1 MYTLERIKD
10 LVNRLNKASYEY
22 YNTGHPIMD
31 DAEFDYLLDE
41 LQRLE
46 AESGIVLKNSPTINA
61 GSKVAKEQKKITHE
75 HQMLSLDKIHS
86 VDEIKKFLG
95 KESGIASI
103 KLDGLTVSATYINGK
118 LTRLETR
125 GNGEVGT
132 DIMIHKNSIEGLPK
146 KIKHTGKYVV
156 DGECIVTYDRF
167 YDINATLGEDEKFSN
182 PRNMASGSL
191 NLLDSNVSAKR
202 GLTFLVW
209 NVIEDTEL
217 FKNDM
222 KSNFDNA
229 SSLGFFVVPHT
240 CLYHYDDA
248 TLNDTLAQMKAQAGF
263 YGYPMDGV
271 VFSYI
276 DIQYGKSLGKTGHHF
291 NHSVAYKFE
300 DELYETKLT
309 DIEWSTSKSG
319 LVNPVAVFKPVDL
332 DGAITTRATLHNIS
346 YIENLQLGIG
356 DTIRIFRANM
366 VIPKVYDNLTKSNTW
381 ELPTKCPNCGGNVEV
396 HNENGSKTLHC
407 TNPDCPSKLL
417 GKLVHFCSKNAANID
432 GMSEATLQL
441 LVDRKLVTS
450 FKDLYN
456 LKENQINL
464 WKYHTV
470 GFGERSVQ
478 KLLDAIEKSR
488 NISLSNFIYSL
499 SIPLIGR
506 SASKDIANFFDNDYE
521 KFRKYSITTH
531 YTQIDGFG
539 EIMNDSLHQW
549 LRENHLMMELLASE
563 FTFEKVEDK
572 SSGVDFSE
580 KVFVITGSLVHYKN
594 RDELVEVIE
603 KSGGKVSGSVSAKT
617 SYLLNNDIN
626 STSSKN
632 RKAKELGVPIIT
644 EDDFIKMIGE

>member
-441 LVDRKLVTS
+441 LVDRKWVTS